1 MTKTTVDKAPVDN
14 ARTKE
19 DCLQALARL
28 ETAIRASGDVVY
40 EWDLATDEIV
50 FRGDTSSLFDAE
62 GTTMPRSGE
71 EMQARINPEDVPRRR
86 RALSDHFAGAC
97 DYDCEFRLRTRQ
109 GEFQW
114 LHDRGAVEYSP
125 AGTPARMSGVIRL
138 VTLRKQQEERLEY
151 LANFDDLT
159 GHFNKVRLREA
170 LEHAL
175 AQSMRF
181 GQSGVY
187 MVIGVD
193 HLDRINTGYGY
204 ETGNA
209 VLVELGRRLD
219 NYLRAADVIGRPG
232 GDFFG
237 AILSAC
243 SEDTAQIAAER
254 VLQSMRDNPI
264 TVGADK
270 VHVTVSIGAVVFPAE
285 SKTAVDAMT
294 KAESAMQQA
303 KSAGRDCLRFFALS
317 EEQRQGYRA
326 SMDIGEEVQLALKED
341 RIVLA
346 HQPVVDAGSHQV
358 TYYECL
364 VRMYDHDGKLV
375 PAAQFVP
382 AIEQLGLMRSIDN
395 RVRDLAILE
404 LERNPQVSLAINI
417 SGLTATERSWFRGLV
432 ARLKER
438 RDIAKRMI
446 VEITETAA
454 LQDIDETSRFVSA
467 LRALGCKVAL
477 DDFGS
482 GFTTFHHLKALTVD
496 VVKIDGSF
504 VRNIT
509 TDTENQIFIHNLM
522 ALAQALGV
530 STVAECV
537 ETREDADYLSR
548 AGIDLLQGYYFGR
561 PEIDGHLRD
570 AGQPAILLAAATLG
584 AAGGD

>member
-1 MTKTTVDKAPVDN
+1 MTKPAAPE
-14 ARTKE
+14 ARAKD
-19 DCLQALARL
+19 DCRQALSRL

-40 EWDLATDEIV
+40 EWDLASDQIV
-50 FRGDTSSLFDAE
+50 FTGDISALFDAD
-62 GTTMPRSGE
+62 GKIVPRSGE

-86 RALSDHFAGAC
+86 RALSDHFAGSS

-125 AGTPARMSGVIRL
+125 AGTPARMSGIIRL

-175 AQSMRF
+175 AQSQRF
-181 GQSGVY
+181 GQPGVY

-209 VLVELGRRLD
+209 VLIELGRRLD

-243 SEDTAQIAAER
+243 SEETAQVAAER
-254 VLQSMRDNPI
+254 VLQSVRDNPI
-264 TVGADK
+264 TVGGDK
-270 VHVTVSIGAVVFPAE
+270 VHVTVSIGAVAFPKE

-317 EEQRQGYRA
+317 EKQRQGYRA

-346 HQPVVDAGSHQV
+346 HQPVVDAHSHEV
-358 TYYECL
+358 SYYECL
-364 VRMYDHDGKLV
+364 VRMYDCAGELV
-375 PAAQFVP
+375 PAARFVP

-395 RVRDLAILE
+395 RVRDLAIRELE
-404 LERNPQVSLAINI
+404 LNPEVSLAINI

-509 TDTENQIFIHNLM
+509 TDTENQIFLHNLL
-522 ALAQALGV
+522 ALARALGV

-537 ETREDADYLSR
+537 ETREDADYL
-548 AGIDLLQGYYFGR
+548 AATGIDLLQGYYFGR
-561 PEIDGHLRD
+561 PEVDG
-570 AGQPAILLAAATLG
+570 PLLAAGQQPMILTGPAAVG
-584 AAGGD
+584 AAAGD

>member
-1 MTKTTVDKAPVDN
+1 MTKTPVDKAPVDRSE
-14 ARTKE
+14 ARD

-50 FRGDTSSLFDAE
+50 FRGDITSLFDAE
-62 GTTMPRSGE
+62 GKTMPRSGE

-86 RALSDHFAGAC
+86 RALSDHFAGTC

-187 MVIGVD
+187 MVVGVD

-264 TVGADK
+264 TVGADH

-303 KSAGRDCLRFFALS
+303 KAAGRDCLRFFALS

-346 HQPVVDAGSHQV
+346 HQPVVDAGSHKV

-364 VRMYDHDGKLV
+364 VRMYDREGKVV

-438 RDIAKRMI
+438 RDIAKRLI

-537 ETREDADYLSR
+537 ETREDADFLSN

-561 PEIDGHLRD
+561 PEIDGHLRE
-570 AGQPAILLAAATLG
+570 AGRPAGLLAAALG
-584 AAGGD
+584 AVGGD

>member
-1 MTKTTVDKAPVDN
+1 MPTSAVPGIS
-14 ARTKE
+14 RE
-19 DCLQALARL
+19 DDCQQALARL
-28 ETAIRASGDVVY
+28 ETAVRASGDVVY
-40 EWDLATDEIV
+40 EWDLASDRIA
-50 FRGDTSSLFDAE
+50 FFGDISALFSAGPASIPD
-62 GTTMPRSGE
+62 TGE
-71 EMQARINPEDVPRRR
+71 ALQARINPEDVPRRR
-86 RALSDHFAGAC
+86 RALADHFAGTS
-97 DYDCEFRLRTRQ
+97 DYDCEFRLRSRQ

-114 LHDRGAVEYSP
+114 LHDRGAVEMSP
-125 AGTPARMSGVIRL
+125 AGTPVRMAGVIRL

-159 GHFNKVRLREA
+159 GHYNKVRLREA
-170 LEHAL
+170 LDHAL
-175 AQSMRF
+175 AQSQRF
-181 GQSGVY
+181 GQPGVY

-219 NYLRAADVIGRPG
+219 SCLRAADVIGRPG

-243 SEDTAQIAAER
+243 SESAAQIAAER
-254 VLQSMRDNPI
+254 VLQSLRDNAFI
-264 TVGADK
+264 VGGEKIHA
-270 VHVTVSIGAVVFPAE
+270 TASIGAVAFPGE

-303 KSAGRDCLRFFALS
+303 KTAGRDCLRFFQLS
-317 EEQRQGYRA
+317 EAQRRGYRA

-341 RIVLA
+341 RIALA
-346 HQPVVDAGSHQV
+346 RQPVVDARSHAV
-358 TYYECL
+358 HYHECL
-364 VRMYDHDGKLV
+364 VRMVGRDGKLV

-395 RVRDLAILE
+395 RVRDLAIRA
-404 LERNPQVSLAINI
+404 LERDRRALLAINI

-438 RDIAKRMI
+438 RDVATRLI

-467 LRALGCKVAL
+467 LRALGCRVAL

-504 VRNIT
+504 IRGIT
-509 TDTENQIFIHNLM
+509 TDTENQIFIHNLL
-522 ALAQALGV
+522 ALARALGV

-537 ETREDADYLSR
+537 ETREDADYLT
-548 AGIDLLQGYYFGR
+548 GIGVDLLQGYYFGR
-561 PEIDGHLRD
+561 PEV
-570 AGQPAILLAAATLG
+570 AVGQGSPAAAV
-584 AAGGD
+584 GG

>member
-1 MTKTTVDKAPVDN
+1 MTKTAVPRAV
-14 ARTKE
+14 ARE
-19 DCLQALARL
+19 DCLQALTRL
-28 ETAIRASGDVVY
+28 ETALRASGDVVY
-40 EWDLATDEIV
+40 EWDLATDQIV
-50 FRGDTSSLFDAE
+50 FTGDVTTLFAAGGTDAPK
-62 GTTMPRSGE
+62 TGE
-71 EMQARINPEDVPRRR
+71 ALQARINPEDVPRRR
-86 RALSDHFAGAC
+86 RALSDHFAGASA
-97 DYDCEFRLRTRQ
+97 YDCEFRLRTRQ

-114 LHDRGAVEYSP
+114 LHDRGAVEFSP
-125 AGTPARMSGVIRL
+125 AGTPARMAGVIRM

-175 AQSMRF
+175 AQSQRF
-181 GQSGVY
+181 GQTGVY

-243 SEDTAQIAAER
+243 SEGAAQAAAER
-254 VLQSMRDNPI
+254 VLQSMRDDPI

-270 VHVTVSIGAVVFPAE
+270 VHVTVSIGAVAFPAE
-285 SKTAVDAMT
+285 TKTAVDAMT

-303 KSAGRDCLRFFALS
+303 KAAGRDCLRFFALS

-346 HQPVVDAGSHQV
+346 HQPVVDANTHEV
-358 TYYECL
+358 RYYECL
-364 VRMYDHDGKLV
+364 VRMFDRNGKLV
-375 PAAQFVP
+375 PAAHFVP

-395 RVRDLAILE
+395 RVRDLAIRQLE
-404 LERNPQVSLAINI
+404 LNLGIALAINI

-438 RDIAKRMI
+438 RDIATRLI
-446 VEITETAA
+446 VEITETTA

-504 VRNIT
+504 IRDIT
-509 TDTENQIFIHNLM
+509 TDTENQIFIHNLL
-522 ALAQALGV
+522 ALARALGV

-537 ETREDADYLSR
+537 ETRDDADYLSGV
-548 AGIDLLQGYYFGR
+548 GIDLLQGYYFGR
-561 PEIDGHLRD
+561 PEVDGHVGAR
-570 AGQPAILLAAATLG
+570 AAPVIALP
-584 AAGGD
+584 AAGAGD

>member
-1 MTKTTVDKAPVDN
+1 MIRPAAIGTRVND
-14 ARTKE
+14 
-19 DCLQALARL
+19 DCQQALSRL
-28 ETAIRASGDVVY
+28 ETALRASGDIVY
-40 EWDLATDEIV
+40 EWDLATDRID
-50 FRGDTSSLFDAE
+50 FTGDITSLFA
-62 GTTMPRSGE
+62 GGKVQTPATGE
-71 EMQARINPEDVPRRR
+71 DLQTRINPEDVPRRR
-86 RALSDHFAGAC
+86 RALSDHFAGAGA
-97 DYDCEFRLRTRQ
+97 YDCEFRLRTRR

-114 LHDRGAVEYSP
+114 LHDRGTVEFSP
-125 AGTPARMSGVIRL
+125 AGTPSRMTGVIRL

-175 AQSMRF
+175 AQSQRF
-181 GQSGVY
+181 GQTGIY

-219 NYLRAADVIGRPG
+219 SFLRAADVIGRPG

-243 SEDTAQIAAER
+243 SEEAALAAAER

-264 TVGADK
+264 TFGRDN
-270 VHVTVSIGAVVFPAE
+270 VHVTVSIGAVAFPDE

-303 KSAGRDCLRFFALS
+303 KTAGRDCLRFFELS
-317 EEQRQGYRA
+317 EEQRKGYRA

-346 HQPVVDAGSHQV
+346 YQPVVDATSHQV
-358 TYYECL
+358 RHYECL
-364 VRMYDHDGKLV
+364 VRMFTRDGNLV

-395 RVRDLAILE
+395 RVRDLAIRV
-404 LERNPQVSLAINI
+404 LERNPDVSLAINI

-432 ARLKER
+432 VHLKER
-438 RDIAKRMI
+438 RDIATRLI

-504 VRNIT
+504 IRDIA
-509 TDTENQIFIHNLM
+509 TDTENQIFIHNLL
-522 ALAQALGV
+522 ALARALGV

-537 ETREDADYLSR
+537 ETREAADYLTGV
-548 AGIDLLQGYYFGR
+548 GIDLLQGYYFGR
-561 PEIDGHLRD
+561 PEIDGNLRRWR
-570 AGQPAILLAAATLG
+570 PALAAAG
-584 AAGGD
+584 SD

>member
-1 MTKTTVDKAPVDN
+1 MPTSAVPGIS
-14 ARTKE
+14 RE
-19 DCLQALARL
+19 DDCQQALARL
-28 ETAIRASGDVVY
+28 ETAVRASGDVVY
-40 EWDLATDEIV
+40 EWDLASDRIA
-50 FRGDTSSLFDAE
+50 FFGDISALFSAGPASIPD
-62 GTTMPRSGE
+62 TGE
-71 EMQARINPEDVPRRR
+71 ALQARINPEDVPRRR
-86 RALSDHFAGAC
+86 RALADHFAGTS
-97 DYDCEFRLRTRQ
+97 DYDCEFRLRSRQ

-114 LHDRGAVEYSP
+114 LHDRGAVEMSP
-125 AGTPARMSGVIRL
+125 AGTPVRMAGVIRL

-159 GHFNKVRLREA
+159 GHYNKVRLREA
-170 LEHAL
+170 LDHAL
-175 AQSMRF
+175 AQSQRF
-181 GQSGVY
+181 GQPGVY

-219 NYLRAADVIGRPG
+219 SCLRAADVIGRPG

-243 SEDTAQIAAER
+243 SESAAQIAAER
-254 VLQSMRDNPI
+254 VLQSLRDNPFI
-264 TVGADK
+264 VGGEKIHA
-270 VHVTVSIGAVVFPAE
+270 TASIGAVAFPGE

-303 KSAGRDCLRFFALS
+303 KTAGRDCLRFFQLS
-317 EEQRQGYRA
+317 EAQRRGYRA

-341 RIVLA
+341 RIALA
-346 HQPVVDAGSHQV
+346 RQPVVDARSHAV
-358 TYYECL
+358 HYHECL
-364 VRMYDHDGKLV
+364 VRMVGRDGKLV

-395 RVRDLAILE
+395 RVRDLAIRA
-404 LERNPQVSLAINI
+404 LERDRRASLAINI

-438 RDIAKRMI
+438 RDIATRLV

-467 LRALGCKVAL
+467 LRALGCRVAL

-504 VRNIT
+504 IRGIT
-509 TDTENQIFIHNLM
+509 TDTENQIFIHNLL
-522 ALAQALGV
+522 ALARALGV

-537 ETREDADYLSR
+537 ETREDADYLT
-548 AGIDLLQGYYFGR
+548 GIGVDLLQGYYFGR
-561 PEIDGHLRD
+561 PEVD
-570 AGQPAILLAAATLG
+570 AGQASPAA
-584 AAGGD
+584 AAGG

>member
-1 MTKTTVDKAPVDN
+1 VTGTRVSD
-14 ARTKE
+14 
-19 DCLQALARL
+19 DCQQALARL
-28 ETAIRASGDVVY
+28 ETALRASGDIVY
-40 EWDLATDEIV
+40 EWDLATDQIV
-50 FRGDTSSLFDAE
+50 FTGDITSLFA
-62 GTTMPRSGE
+62 GGKAWFPATGE
-71 EMQARINPEDVPRRR
+71 DLQARINPEDVPRRR
-86 RALSDHFAGAC
+86 RALSDHFAGTCA
-97 DYDCEFRLRTRQ
+97 YDCEFRLRTRQ

-114 LHDRGAVEYSP
+114 LHDRGAVEFSP
-125 AGTPARMSGVIRL
+125 AGTPTRMSGVIRL

-175 AQSMRF
+175 AQSQRF
-181 GQSGVY
+181 GQTGIY

-204 ETGNA
+204 EIGNA

-243 SEDTAQIAAER
+243 SEEAALAAAER

-264 TVGADK
+264 TVGREN
-270 VHVTVSIGAVVFPAE
+270 VHVTVSIGAVAFPDE

-303 KSAGRDCLRFFALS
+303 KTAGRDCLRFFALS

-341 RIVLA
+341 RILLA
-346 HQPVVDAGSHQV
+346 HQPVVDATSHEV
-358 TYYECL
+358 RYYECL
-364 VRMYDHDGKLV
+364 VRMFGRDGSLV

-395 RVRDLAILE
+395 RVRDLAIRE
-404 LERNPQVSLAINI
+404 LERNPGVSLAINI

-432 ARLKER
+432 ARLQER
-438 RDIAKRMI
+438 RDIATRLI

-467 LRALGCKVAL
+467 LRVLGCKVAL

-504 VRNIT
+504 IRDIS
-509 TDTENQIFIHNLM
+509 TDTENQIFIHNLL
-522 ALAQALGV
+522 ALARALGV

-537 ETREDADYLSR
+537 ETREGADYLTGV
-548 AGIDLLQGYYFGR
+548 GIDLLQGYYFGR
-561 PEIDGHLRD
+561 PEVDGHLVRRR
-570 AGQPAILLAAATLG
+570 PALAAA
-584 AAGGD
+584 AI

>member
-1 MTKTTVDKAPVDN
+1 VTIAAVNRNLAKD
-14 ARTKE
+14 

-28 ETAIRASGDVVY
+28 ETAIHASGDVVY
-40 EWDLATDEIV
+40 EWDLATDRIV
-50 FRGDTSSLFDAE
+50 FSGDITSLFDAE
-62 GTTMPRSGE
+62 GAAVPATGE
-71 EMQARINPEDVPRRR
+71 EMQAKINPEDVPRRR
-86 RALSDHFAGAC
+86 RALSDHFAGAT
-97 DYDCEFRLRTRQ
+97 DYDCEFRLRTKQ

-125 AGTPARMSGVIRL
+125 AGTPARMCGVIRL

-170 LEHAL
+170 LDHAL
-175 AQSMRF
+175 AQAQRF
-181 GQSGVY
+181 GQPGVY

-219 NYLRAADVIGRPG
+219 NHLRAADVIGRPG

-243 SEDTAQIAAER
+243 DEETAQVAAER

-264 TVGADK
+264 SVGAGK
-270 VHVTVSIGAVVFPAE
+270 VHATVSIGAVVVPEE

-303 KSAGRDCLRFFALS
+303 KTAGRDRMRFFSLS

-346 HQPVVDAGSHQV
+346 HQPVVDATSHE
-358 TYYECL
+358 TRYYECL
-364 VRMYDHDGKLV
+364 VRMFSRDGKLI

-395 RVRDLAILE
+395 RVRDLAIRQLE
-404 LERNPQVSLAINI
+404 LHPEVSLAINI

-432 ARLKER
+432 SRIKGR
-438 RDIAKRMI
+438 RDIARRLI

-454 LQDIDETSRFVSA
+454 LQDIDETSRFVST

-504 VRNIT
+504 IRNIT
-509 TDTENQIFIHNLM
+509 TDTENQIFIHNLL
-522 ALAQALGV
+522 ALGRALGV
-530 STVAECV
+530 STVGECV
-537 ETREDADYLSR
+537 ETAADAEYLRSI
-548 AGIDLLQGYYFGR
+548 GVDLLQGYYFGR
-561 PEIDGHLRD
+561 PEVDGHL
-570 AGQPAILLAAATLG
+570 QENAATAVA